1 MKKSIKIIIG
11 SSNIG
16 SMERLFNRIMLKI
29 VRFLMQIKSAR
40 TSFYHIL
47 TFLFICIWFLILRKP
62 SRNNKE
68 KWKTAFMQ
76 KLFPLHL
83 YLLVTL
89 DHENNMSLYNSSVD
103 LRFYSGGYLWRDR
116 LKKFYVLGWLTSI
129 MSLFVCFK
137 GGMGTSHRG
146 LLRSSLCLIN
156 VSIFAENP
164 QSFEF
169 SLYYYSGLVI
179 LAWWIGTMK

>member
-1 MKKSIKIIIG
+1 
-11 SSNIG
+11 
-16 SMERLFNRIMLKI
+16 MERLFNRIMLKI
-29 VRFLMQIKSAR
+29 VRLLMQKKSAR

-47 TFLFICIWFLILRKP
+47 NFLFICIWFLILRKP

-89 DHENNMSLYNSSVD
+89 DHENNMSLCNSSVD

-116 LKKFYVLGWLTSI
+116 LIIFYVLGWLTWLRLRFMRKTEI
-129 MSLFVCFK
+129 LIYLHLIFEILLFEICSL
-137 GGMGTSHRG
+137 MNW
-146 LLRSSLCLIN
+146 I
-156 VSIFAENP
+156 
-164 QSFEF
+164 SFP
-169 SLYYYSGLVI
+169 V
-179 LAWWIGTMK
+179 